1 MKIFSHYLESHLE
14 MEVYTVEGVSGFLVP
29 HKELRRIINELTVPL
44 SVCSEM
50 LVSDAER
57 SVFAILVTVSD
68 GVKKTM
74 EIGEANKSNLCS
86 QISQQYPITMAY
98 ARGFDRAIIAFLA
111 LDEKVM
117 SDFEVKVEL
126 SQIAPEPEKVVS
138 ATKPEKEKV
147 ETSVKKHETP
157 AKESEVPIK
166 KSEATDDDFGV
177 DIEDDGEEIVADVG
191 GKKKEPKPV
200 AVIDDSD
207 EELTLEGFDE
217 DVMTEEAPTED
228 YGDTVIIAG
237 QHKGETFADVLK
249 KGDKRTLKWFTTVT
263 LNAVGKAE
271 AEEFRRKATVFWET
285 NK

>member
-1 MKIFSHYLESHLE
+1 MKIFSHYLEADLE

-29 HKELRRIINELTVPL
+29 HKELRRIVNELTVPL

-50 LVSDAER
+50 LVSDAEKG
-57 SVFAILVTVSD
+57 VFAILVTVSD
-68 GVKKTM
+68 GTKKAM

-117 SDFEVKVEL
+117 SDFEVKVAL
-126 SQIAPEPEKVVS
+126 SQIAPEPEKVVT
-138 ATKPEKEKV
+138 ATEPEKEKV
-147 ETSVKKHETP
+147 ETPVKKPEAP
-157 AKESEVPIK
+157 AK
-166 KSEATDDDFGV
+166 KSETAVKESKADDDFDV
-177 DIEDDGEEIVADVG
+177 EFEDDGEDVVVDVN

-207 EELTLEGFDE
+207 EELTMEGFDE
-217 DVMTEEAPTED
+217 EAMTEEAPTED

-237 QHKGETFADVLK
+237 AHKGKTLADMLK
-249 KGDKRTLKWFTTVT
+249 AGDKRTLKWFTTIT
-263 LNAVGKAE
+263 LGAVGKAE
-271 AEEFRRKATVFWET
+271 AEEFRRRATAFWEA